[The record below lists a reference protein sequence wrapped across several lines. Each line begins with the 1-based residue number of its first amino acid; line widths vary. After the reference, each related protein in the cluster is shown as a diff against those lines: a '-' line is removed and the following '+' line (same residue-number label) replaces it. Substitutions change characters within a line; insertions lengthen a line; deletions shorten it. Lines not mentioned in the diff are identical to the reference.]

1 MDRRSFLKLMGGL
14 ASLPIVGKVVK
25 LGKPASQVAEGIA
38 DSARAEGMPDFFY
51 DLVDGVKRFG
61 KKVSESRDE
70 SVYKFKDPESG
81 REVTVTD
88 GVDET
93 YINFETDRDSKAL
106 MGVRKGQADEMT
118 GGQTPPDEYIEEEE
132 VYRFSKDGEDYSK
145 DVEEGITSGYTGLEE
160 MAKRFRETKASGG
173 IASGPPPKS
182 GPNSQGLET
191 LFQTR

>member
-38 DSARAEGMPDFFY
+38 DSARVEGMPDFFY
-51 DLVDGVKRFG
+51 DLVDGAKRFG
-61 KKVSESRDE
+61 KKVSEGRDE
-70 SVYKFKDPESG
+70 SVYKFKDPETG

-106 MGVRKGQADEMT
+106 MGVRKGQADETTKGM
-118 GGQTPPDEYIEEEE
+118 TPPDEYEEEII
-132 VYRFSKDGEDYSK
+132 G
-145 DVEEGITSGYTGLEE
+145 GYKGLEE
-160 MAKRFRETKASGG
+160 VAKRFREPKASGG

>member
-1 MDRRSFLKLMGGL
+1 MDRRSFLKLLGGL

-61 KKVSESRDE
+61 KKVSEGRDE
-70 SVYKFKDPESG
+70 SVYKFKDPETG

-93 YINFETDRDSKAL
+93 YINFESDKGFPAD
-106 MGVRKGQADEMT
+106 MGIRKGQADETTKGM
-118 GGQTPPDEYIEEEE
+118 TPPDEYFEGEVVYKSMGPDDYTKDYEEEI
-132 VYRFSKDGEDYSK
+132 VG
-145 DVEEGITSGYTGLEE
+145 GYEGLEE
-160 MAKRFRETKASGG
+160 MAKRLRESKASGG